1 MGTSFNRVRA
11 AMVAGAVAGLV
22 ALNGAPASAAS
33 NHAISGTVYSP
44 CSSAGWVWYN
54 SQTARY
60 KEGYGTIKAQ
70 FSTIN
75 PGGLNF
81 RLLDASNVQIGVT
94 QQWGPNETG
103 IWRTFSSTVPN
114 GKRFYNSFKQLDGK
128 CGYGN
133 YSFSGTE
140 YY

>member
-1 MGTSFNRVRA
+1 MSKLNLRRVIA
-11 AMVAGAVAGLV
+11 AGVMTIL
-22 ALNGAPASAAS
+22 ALAIAIPVMAAS
-33 NHAISGTVYSP
+33 NRAISGTVYSP

-54 SQTARY
+54 SQTQRT
-60 KEGYGTIKAQ
+60 KEGTGLIKAQ
-70 FSTIN
+70 FATIN

-81 RLLDASNVQIGVT
+81 RLLGQSNQQIGNS

-103 IWRTFSSTVPN
+103 IWRTFASSVSN
-114 GKRFYNSFKQLDGK
+114 GTKFYNSFKQLDGK

-133 YSFSGTE
+133 YSFTGTQ

>member
-1 MGTSFNRVRA
+1 MTRGSRRVRA
-11 AMVAGAVAGLV
+11 SVVAAGALSLL
-22 ALNGAPASAAS
+22 ALTGGSANAAS

-60 KEGYGTIKAQ
+60 KAGYGAIKAQ
-70 FSTIN
+70 FSDIN

-81 RLLDASNVQIGVT
+81 RLLDASNAQIGIT

-103 IWRTFSSTVPN
+103 IWRTFSSSVPD
-114 GKRFYNSFKQLDGK
+114 GKRFYNSFKELDGK

-133 YSFSGTE
+133 YSFTGTE